1 MKKYWCANYYE
12 LIKCL
17 RENNGIYMTFSETNE
32 PAGVVVDREGNIF
45 VISSREVYD
54 AINAEE
60 VELQP
65 LTIERFT
72 GYVTD
77 LNGRIDCYNNGSI
90 LVFFDKYSG
99 DNLFRF
105 NWSEDRVFADC
116 GDLFC
121 GMLED
126 HFVPKVKTYVD
137 LFDNIMTTAA
147 NGLMTSRDSYD
158 EVIQYAKV

>member
-1 MKKYWCANYYE
+1 MKKYWCANYDE

-17 RENNGIYMTFSETNE
+17 HENNGIYMTFYETNK
-32 PAGVVVDREGNIF
+32 PAGVVVDSEGNIF

-54 AINAEE
+54 AIDAEE

-65 LTIERFT
+65 LTIEGFI

-77 LNGRIDCYNNGSI
+77 LNGRIYCYNDCNI
-90 LVFFDKYSG
+90 LIFFDKYSG

-105 NWSEDRVFADC
+105 KWSEDRVFTDC

-126 HFVPKVKTYVD
+126 YYITKPKTYTE
-137 LFDNIMTTAA
+137 LFEIIMTTAA
-147 NGLMTSRDSYD
+147 YGLLPSRESWD